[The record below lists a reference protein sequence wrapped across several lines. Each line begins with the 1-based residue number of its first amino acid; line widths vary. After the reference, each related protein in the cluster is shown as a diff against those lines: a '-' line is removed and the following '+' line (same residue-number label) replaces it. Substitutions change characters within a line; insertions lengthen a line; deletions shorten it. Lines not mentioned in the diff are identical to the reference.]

1 MKLLYIAQIILSCLL
16 VCTIL
21 LQSRGAG
28 LGEVFGGG
36 GTVFRTKRGA
46 EKVLF
51 IATVIIAVLFAGSAL
66 TSLFLA

>member
-1 MKLLYIAQIILSCLL
+1 MKWLYIAQIILSGLL
-16 VCTIL
+16 VGSIL

-51 IATVIIAVLFAGSAL
+51 IATTVIAVLFAGSAFA
-66 TSLFLA
+66 SLFLA